1 MQFVQSGQGLDV
13 SIPPGQS
20 IAISSITGTYSAT
33 LLDGAGR
40 GALASGSSRGATY
53 GPYPSGATV
62 RVTAGNRS
70 RVSFDV
76 GVSPDANASLG
87 AMVKLDEWG
96 DVSEIVDES
105 GLAVAALEP
114 AGIASSA
121 IKWQAKQKINPWSGA
136 IMPTGTA
143 QITEWA
149 SSGTSG
155 TIAVDNAVKFG
166 GRPTTRVDF
175 TGTASGTA
183 FEIGVPTAAVRIQ
196 GAARGLLSGYVAIAV
211 KATAPVSA
219 AKLYIGDAS
228 FANYYEISI
237 VDNAVNAVV
246 DIGDGWRLL
255 IADTTIAGVVALE
268 GTPNLDGLKRMKVTC
283 FCDSNPPAGSAWL
296 GFAGAIPKP
305 KPTVVLTADDG
316 YSEWF
321 NYLFPAMV
329 ERGIPGS
336 FSVDAGYI
344 GQAGFMTAAQF
355 TDTLNA
361 HGDLIEF
368 VNHGANNVA
377 YSAGTAALYKQNIR
391 DCDALLG
398 AWGVPAASRKIH
410 TYVQGQ
416 YDQALID
423 WLIEQGYTSAREVG
437 GSNRS
442 QFNIATLLSQPNISR
457 HSRYAIPAGCNL
469 DVSQPVDTVIDYIE
483 TAKAKGG
490 AFFIM
495 GHEFKA
501 APGAQTY
508 VAGYHAT
515 HGMSNLL
522 DYLAA
527 ERDAGNIDLMKW
539 SQYVDSMSRGEK
551 VVGVS

>member
-1 MQFVQSGQGLDV
+1 MQFIQSGQGLDV

-121 IKWQAKQKINPWSGA
+121 IKWQAKQKISPWAGA
-136 IMPTGTA
+136 ILPTGTA
-143 QITEWA
+143 RMSEWA
-149 SSGTSG
+149 AGVTSG
-155 TIAVDNAVKFG
+155 TVSVDTSVLFG
-166 GRPTTRVDF
+166 GRPTTKAVV
-175 TGTASGTA
+175 TGEATGTA
-183 FEIGVPTAAVRIQ
+183 FEVGFSSALQIVQ
-196 GAARGLLSGYVAIAV
+196 GAAAEVLDNYVAIAV
-211 KATAPVSA
+211 HSPVPVYTA
-219 AKLYIGDAS
+219 KIYIGDAT
-228 FANYYEISI
+228 FDNYYEIAASDF
-237 VDNAVNAVV
+237 VDL
-246 DIGDGWRLL
+246 GGGWSLL
-255 IADTTIAGVVALE
+255 YADAKGAGVVTTS
-268 GTPNLDGLKRMKVTC
+268 GTPDLVGPKRMKVTC
-283 FCDSNPPAGSAWL
+283 LTSQLVGPGTYRIGYAGVVKRTKA
-296 GFAGAIPKP
+296 
-305 KPTVVLTADDG
+305 TVVLTCDDN
-316 YSEWF
+316 YIEWY

-336 FSVDAGYI
+336 FSIDAGYV
-344 GQAGFMTAAQF
+344 GTAGFMSEAQLREVI
-355 TDTLNA
+355 DA
-361 HGDLIEF
+361 HGDLIEY
-368 VNHGANNVA
+368 VNHGANNIA
-377 YSAGTAALYKQNIR
+377 YTSGTADAYKQTILQ
-391 DCDALLG
+391 CDDLLTRIG
-398 AWGVPAASRKIH
+398 IPDASRKIH
-410 TYVQGQ
+410 TYVQGS

-423 WLIEQGYTSAREVG
+423 WLVGEGYVSAREVG
-437 GSNRS
+437 ASDRS
-442 QFNIATLLSQPNISR
+442 QNHLAAHLSVPNASKQ
-457 HSRYAIPAGCNL
+457 SLYAIPAGCNL
-469 DVSQPVDTVIDYIE
+469 GASQPVSTVIGYIE
-483 TAKAKGG
+483 NAKARGE
-490 AFFIM
+490 AFFLM

-501 APGAQTY
+501 APGTQTY
-508 VAGYHAT
+508 VAGYHET

-539 SQYVDSMSRGEK
+539 SQYVDSMSRGKK
-551 VVGVS
+551 VVGVI